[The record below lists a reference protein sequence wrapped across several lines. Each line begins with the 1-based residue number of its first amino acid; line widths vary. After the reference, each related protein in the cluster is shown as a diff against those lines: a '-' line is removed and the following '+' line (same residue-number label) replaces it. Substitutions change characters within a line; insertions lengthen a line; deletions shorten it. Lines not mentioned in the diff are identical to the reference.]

1 MPERTKI
8 IITEDQLEKHAAL
21 YVRNTD
27 DLAPYFEA
35 IRNFPRNSSLD
46 FFLSGTAY
54 GGRVDRPVYTQGV
67 VFGLSITQ
75 EAFGKKSSEITF
87 DPSDYDNEIK
97 LRNAMLKGLLPPTDE
112 WEEIIAYPHPSS
124 LPFSDLLLDLYD
136 CNPLIYNSVKDQMK
150 IFQNDWQRKNF
161 LAGISDTLL
170 MFYRKT
176 KTPSGIGMHPE
187 ERPGSDNHYP
197 TSHLSSA
204 VPSSVSFTELMTS
217 PSLVPPHN
225 ESYSQALDARNKAE
239 ASVWGKIEPPLH
251 TASYNES

>member
-21 YVRNTD
+21 YVRNTE

-35 IRNFPRNSSLD
+35 IRHFPRNTSLD

-54 GGRVDRPVYTQGV
+54 SGRVDRPVYTQGV

-75 EAFGKKSSEITF
+75 EALGKKSSEITF
-87 DPSDYDNEIK
+87 DPSDYDSEIK
-97 LRNAMLKGLLPPTDE
+97 LRNAILKGLLPSTDE
-112 WEEIIAYPHPSS
+112 WEEIIAYPHQES

-136 CNPLIYNSVKDQMK
+136 CNPLIYSSVKDQMK
-150 IFQNDWQRKNF
+150 VFQNDWQRKNF

-176 KTPSGIGMHPE
+176 KTPSGIGVHPE
-187 ERPGSDNHYP
+187 ELLMQITCP

-204 VPSSVSFTELMTS
+204 VPSSVSFTELMTA
-217 PSLVPPHN
+217 PSIVPPHN
-225 ESYSQALDARNKAE
+225 ESYSQALEARNKAE
-239 ASVWGKIEPPLH
+239 ASIWGKIEPPLH